1 MILTEALIQGS
12 FQSNFDSIIEVLQAK
27 LLEEINA
34 NGITAN
40 YSEISAAIKEQCVM
54 KSMMNSDG
62 AVVPVAQTAVHL
74 IPPKPAAA
82 KRKRPSQGTGKRK
95 TGAQDPMTSTAV
107 TVNPNFFDFNELYLG
122 LVQLSI
128 QTLFFYK

>member
-54 KSMMNSDG
+54 KSMMKTTTS
-62 AVVPVAQTAVHL
+62 HMSL
-74 IPPKPAAA
+74 CHPKSVLTMECTPTKINDTTPIAIDT
-82 KRKRPSQGTGKRK
+82 RKS
-95 TGAQDPMTSTAV
+95 S
-107 TVNPNFFDFNELYLG
+107 
-122 LVQLSI
+122 SI
-128 QTLFFYK
+128 LCTTYSSSSISKKACGDSEIKVSPW

>member
-1 MILTEALIQGS
+1 MILTAALIQGS

-40 YSEISAAIKEQCVM
+40 YSEISAAIKEQCVV
-54 KSMMNSDG
+54 KSMMNSDGAG

-82 KRKRPSQGTGKRK
+82 KRKRPSQGKGQRK

-107 TVNPNFFDFNELYLG
+107 TVPTFL
-122 LVQLSI
+122 
-128 QTLFFYK
+128 